1 MGSVHIAAVVTPYTV
16 AAPLMDVL
24 QVMLLVLVA
33 AGATAVVLIREPVR
47 QVIMLSMYGVLLAV
61 LFLAFQ
67 APDVTLSE
75 LTVGSVALPVL
86 LLLALAKVKR
96 RQK

>member
-1 MGSVHIAAVVTPYTV
+1 MGSAQLTAVVTPDTIPT
-16 AAPLMDVL
+16 PLMDVL
-24 QVMLLVLVA
+24 QLTLLVLVA

-47 QVIMLSMYGVLLAV
+47 QVVMLSVYGALLAV

-75 LTVGSVALPVL
+75 LTVGAVALPVL

-96 RQK
+96 REK